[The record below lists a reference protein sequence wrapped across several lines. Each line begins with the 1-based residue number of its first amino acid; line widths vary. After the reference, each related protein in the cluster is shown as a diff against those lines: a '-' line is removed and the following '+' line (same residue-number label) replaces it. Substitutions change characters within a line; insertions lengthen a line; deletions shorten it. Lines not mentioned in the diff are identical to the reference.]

1 MSSETFPPV
10 GIALG
15 HVECQCQHLSAIQ
28 DTFAATVGL
37 AVLLQEPLCFT
48 HEVRVLI
55 TWCVMMLLPMGFP
68 RQAYWSGLPFPPP
81 GTLPHPGIEP
91 VSPVLAGGFFVT
103 EPPGKLIFV
112 CSSAL
117 SIGVQQPQKR
127 LTRANKVFKNKGE
140 MSSFKEVRNGLGTL
154 PAVGTREAI
163 LQVHQAHQCE
173 T

>member
-15 HVECQCQHLSAIQ
+15 HIECQCQHLSAIQ

-103 EPPGKLIFV
+103 EPPGKPVKLAQFSSV
-112 CSSAL
+112 QFSCS
-117 SIGVQQPQKR
+117 V
-127 LTRANKVFKNKGE
+127 
-140 MSSFKEVRNGLGTL
+140 MSDSLQSHELQHTSPLFHHQL
-154 PAVGTREAI
+154 PEFT
-163 LQVHQAHQCE
+163 QTHVH
-173 T
+173 